1 MWASYSKLPKIFGRL
16 CCNLQLQI
24 QARQVFIT
32 GSKSGLFNIN
42 EVGLKNLKSQ
52 KKTEQNIEEND
63 TINHFQL

>member
-1 MWASYSKLPKIFGRL
+1 MKQKFKEFTVAEVPITLKIE
-16 CCNLQLQI
+16 
-24 QARQVFIT
+24 ARQVFIT